1 MKFEFTFGRGQPMN
15 PPTPETP
22 FRILVL
28 GDLDGR
34 TSRNQLQPLADRQ
47 PAPVDVDTFEPFL
60 KRLRAEVQLG
70 LPGTAPAP
78 IRIAVS
84 GPDDFHP
91 DRLFERMELF
101 TALRRT
107 RQRLLDPATFTS
119 AAAEVRTWGGIAP
132 AAAPAAATEVKQPP
146 AGLPARESDAETVER
161 LLGRT
166 ASPATATSSAAAEL
180 IRKIVAPHVISA
192 PAGDQPA
199 LVAAVDAAVAEL
211 MCRVLHDPAFQAL
224 ESTWRG
230 IDFLIR
236 NLETDETLKVCLL
249 NVSRAE
255 LLTDLMT
262 SEDLRQS
269 ALFRILVESTVQSPG
284 AEPWALLLGLYHFE
298 QCQEDLELLGRMAKL
313 AQAAGAPFVTAAGAG
328 LMQTAL
334 QNPERLV
341 SDKEW
346 TALRI
351 CPEAASL
358 GMACPRFLLRLPY
371 GKSTEPISAFAFE
384 EFIGRPDAEA
394 YLWGNPALA
403 LGVLLGQMFGESGWE
418 MSPGAGL
425 ELGGLPV
432 HLFKEG
438 NESQMTPCAE
448 FWLKDVPAE
457 RLLEL
462 GLMPFQSI
470 QGKDSI
476 RLVRVQSFR
485 FPLNPL
491 AGRWADAAPG

>member
-1 MKFEFTFGRGQPMN
+1 MAGSHCQRLSKRK
-15 PPTPETP
+15 PP
-22 FRILVL
+22 
-28 GDLDGR
+28 
-34 TSRNQLQPLADRQ
+34 S
-47 PAPVDVDTFEPFL
+47 
-60 KRLRAEVQLG
+60 
-70 LPGTAPAP
+70 
-78 IRIAVS
+78 
-84 GPDDFHP
+84 HP
-91 DRLFERMELF
+91 D
-101 TALRRT
+101 T
-107 RQRLLDPATFTS
+107 RSQL
-119 AAAEVRTWGGIAP
+119 
-132 AAAPAAATEVKQPP
+132 
-146 AGLPARESDAETVER
+146 
-161 LLGRT
+161 
-166 ASPATATSSAAAEL
+166 
-180 IRKIVAPHVISA
+180 
-192 PAGDQPA
+192 A

-211 MCRVLHDPAFQAL
+211 MRCVLHDPAFQTL
-224 ESTWRG
+224 EATWRG

-255 LLTDLMT
+255 LSADLIA

-341 SDKEW
+341 SDKAW

-358 GMACPRFLLRLPY
+358 GLACPRFLLRLPY
-371 GKSTEPISAFAFE
+371 GKSTDPISAFGFE
-384 EFIGRPDAEA
+384 EFTGRPDAEA

-403 LGVLLGQMFGESGWE
+403 LGVLLGQMFTESGWE

-438 NESQMTPCAE
+438 NELQMNPCAE
-448 FWLKDVPAE
+448 IWLKDAQAE
-457 RLLEL
+457 RLLEH

-470 QGKDSI
+470 RGKDAN